1 MVTVLMN
8 NGEDI
13 ASGMDLLKHYTRYV
27 RLLWSQIEL
36 LGGDWKRYY
45 FL

>member
-8 NGEDI
+8 NWEDI
-13 ASGMDLLKHYTRYV
+13 ASGMDSWKRYTRYV
-27 RLLWSQIEL
+27 RLLWSQNEL

-45 FL
+45 VL